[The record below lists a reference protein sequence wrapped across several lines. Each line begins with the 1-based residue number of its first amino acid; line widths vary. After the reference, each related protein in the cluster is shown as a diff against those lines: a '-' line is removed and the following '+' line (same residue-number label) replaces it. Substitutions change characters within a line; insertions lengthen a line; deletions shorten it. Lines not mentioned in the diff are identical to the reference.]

1 MQPLPLPPLCRR
13 CASPGAGPCQ
23 HPLAQ
28 TSSSSSCPVL
38 PQALAARVRPE
49 SLPAY
54 EVLYKTAEEIAA
66 KREDLRRA
74 AEAAQLK
81 VG

>member
-1 MQPLPLPPLCRR
+1 M
-13 CASPGAGPCQ
+13 
-23 HPLAQ
+23 
-28 TSSSSSCPVL
+28 
-38 PQALAARVRPE
+38 RPE